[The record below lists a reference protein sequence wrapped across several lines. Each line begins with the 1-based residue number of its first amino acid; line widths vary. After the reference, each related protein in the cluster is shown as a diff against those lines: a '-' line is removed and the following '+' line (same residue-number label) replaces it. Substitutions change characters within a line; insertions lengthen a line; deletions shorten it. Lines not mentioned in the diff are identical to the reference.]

1 MRWGNLWSRMLE
13 NVWGLA
19 QNCNSIFTK
28 ILTLTSVSIDKFL
41 ITSFGLTNL
50 VYLTIMLTCCF
61 LPINEDTIQYHCCFI
76 EMKWDQHVHKKT
88 LDWWRGFGVLLVYEP
103 QTVFGEEQSIG
114 YTWKFQIRVGV
125 HRRGGGIEHSS
136 RTSADSHCRL
146 QSLNPTVFIP
156 LLCS

>member
-88 LDWWRGFGVLLVYEP
+88 LD
-103 QTVFGEEQSIG
+103 
-114 YTWKFQIRVGV
+114 
-125 HRRGGGIEHSS
+125 
-136 RTSADSHCRL
+136 
-146 QSLNPTVFIP
+146 
-156 LLCS
+156 

>member
-50 VYLTIMLTCCF
+50 VYLMIMLTCCF
-61 LPINEDTIQYHCCFI
+61 LPINEDTI
-76 EMKWDQHVHKKT
+76 VT
-88 LDWWRGFGVLLVYEP
+88 
-103 QTVFGEEQSIG
+103 
-114 YTWKFQIRVGV
+114 
-125 HRRGGGIEHSS
+125 
-136 RTSADSHCRL
+136 
-146 QSLNPTVFIP
+146 IP
-156 LLCS
+156 LLLH